1 MKKLLLSLAIL
12 FCLTGCFSGK
22 IDTKDKAVLLKGNS
36 YIFNVDT
43 GYNPITKTF
52 TPKLLSIISTGKYM
66 SFPVDENSD
75 IDYLYVEDDETYSIW
90 NSKSVTKNFTFIF
103 ISKDKSLMSEI
114 LDVLKE
120 KYKEG
125 KKK

>member
-1 MKKLLLSLAIL
+1 MKLILISLAIL
-12 FCLTGCFSGK
+12 LCLTGCLSKK

-43 GYNPITKTF
+43 GYNPLTKTF
-52 TPKLLSIISTGKYM
+52 TPKLLSIISTGKYI
-66 SFPVDENSD
+66 SVPIDDSD

-90 NSKSVTKNFTFIF
+90 NSKSVTTNFTFIF